1 MKKRRMPNAGNS
13 REISFEL
20 MGGYRYNSIL
30 IFSKEENQF
39 YCKNSTSKMGVGYTC
54 YVPECQARVHLRD
67 GKCFI
72 SNAVTHNHEDKKE
85 MYTDL
90 IVMNK
95 CKRILRSV
103 ENRKDPKEV
112 FDSVIA
118 E

>member
-1 MKKRRMPNAGNS
+1 MINAGNF
-13 REISFEL
+13 REISFKL

-39 YCKNSTSKMGVGYTC
+39 YLKNSTSKMGVGYTC
-54 YVPECQARVHLRD
+54 YVPECQARIHLRN
-67 GKCFI
+67 GKFFI
-72 SNAVTHNHEDKKE
+72 GNTVTHNHEDKKI

-90 IVMNK
+90 FVLNK

-112 FDSVIA
+112 FDSLIA